1 MGYFR
6 RVRLPKVGHSRR
18 VISLTHSL
26 KPSIF
31 TALVLDAHNGA
42 VVALDRIR
50 WGRKVPA
57 LNDMATYAIALYPP
71 PPPRPNTAKDFNPR
85 PDQEPPSDDALVESA
100 KKGHTEALAKLI
112 ERHYRFCLSKAYSIL
127 RNRGD
132 AEDEVQSAWM
142 QVCTHLDAYQRQ
154 GSFSAWLGRIV
165 SNQCLMRLRKARLV
179 PLISVNEIFDSEG
192 SFRLEVIDQRALP
205 EEVLGDNE
213 VSRVLI
219 KEIRAVPPL
228 LRDVLVMRDVRHLVM
243 RDIAATLG
251 ISIPAAK
258 SRLMRGR
265 LELRQRLAKHHGDRG
280 CGILLQKHGRP
291 RAAYVRAS

>member
-1 MGYFR
+1 
-6 RVRLPKVGHSRR
+6 
-18 VISLTHSL
+18 
-26 KPSIF
+26 
-31 TALVLDAHNGA
+31 
-42 VVALDRIR
+42 
-50 WGRKVPA
+50 
-57 LNDMATYAIALYPP
+57 MATYASYPSPP
-71 PPPRPNTAKDFNPR
+71 PPPIATKDFNAR
-85 PDQEPPSDDALVESA
+85 ADQEAPSDDALVELA
-100 KKGHTEALAKLI
+100 RMGETDALAKLI

-132 AEDEVQSAWM
+132 AEDEVQTAWM
-142 QVCTHLDAYQRQ
+142 QVCTHLDAYRRQ

-165 SNQCLMRLRKARLV
+165 SNQCLMQLRKARQV
-179 PLISVNEIFDSEG
+179 PLISVNQVFDSEG

-205 EEVLGDNE
+205 EEVLGDSE

-228 LRDVLVMRDVRHLVM
+228 LRDVLVMRDVRHLFM

-280 CGILLQKHGRP
+280 CGILLQKPGRK
-291 RAAYVRAS
+291 RSAYVRAS

>member
-1 MGYFR
+1 
-6 RVRLPKVGHSRR
+6 
-18 VISLTHSL
+18 
-26 KPSIF
+26 
-31 TALVLDAHNGA
+31 
-42 VVALDRIR
+42 
-50 WGRKVPA
+50 
-57 LNDMATYAIALYPP
+57 MATHAIAFYPP
-71 PPPRPNTAKDFNPR
+71 PPPPSNATKGFNAR
-85 PDQEPPSDDALVESA
+85 ADQEGPSDDALVALARVGE
-100 KKGHTEALAKLI
+100 TDALAKLI

-127 RNRGD
+127 HNRGD
-132 AEDEVQSAWM
+132 AEDEVQTAWM

-165 SNQCLMRLRKARLV
+165 SNQCLMRLRKARQV
-179 PLISVNEIFDSEG
+179 PLISVNQTFDSEG
-192 SFRLEVIDQRALP
+192 SFRLEVIDQRALA

-213 VSRVLI
+213 VSRVLV

-280 CGILLQKHGRP
+280 CGILLQKAGRK